1 MNTTTT
7 IINKPLFKSTAT
19 YNLRLVKE
27 YLVLSSL
34 LLCISDYLIA
44 PAYAAPLAANQGDV
58 FARKT
63 SSSQHPISA
72 KSASATKPIT
82 FDPRDPDLAT
92 HWFDAYDNL
101 IDTLHPTAQERA
113 ILTEPFN
120 QNPDRVN
127 RWIVTAHG
135 VAVKYRQLAAQLKAM
150 QIPARL
156 NNVQE
161 LRDLT
166 ADWYN
171 DAALIY
177 EDLIRPRRPAKTRE
191 ELDHTLAQIKERADT
206 LAQSNGSLHA
216 LDTSLR
222 KSMSVHLAL
231 RDDPIRQ
238 FVSGK

>member
-1 MNTTTT
+1 MDT
-7 IINKPLFKSTAT
+7 LMLYSM
-19 YNLRLVKE
+19 
-27 YLVLSSL
+27 LSSL
-34 LLCISDYLIA
+34 LLTCVLWSAVPAIAA
-44 PAYAAPLAANQGDV
+44 PAIPAHGDI
-58 FARKT
+58 FARST
-63 SSSQHPISA
+63 STSRSA
-72 KSASATKPIT
+72 GGVAPSTTKQPVVKPIT
-82 FDPRDPDLAT
+82 FDVRDPNLAA
-92 HWFDAYDNL
+92 HWFDTYDNL
-101 IDTLHPTAQERA
+101 IDTLCPTAQERA

-135 VAVKYRQLAAQLKAM
+135 VAIKYRQLAAQVKAM
-150 QIPARL
+150 QVPARL
-156 NNVQE
+156 SSVQE

-171 DAALIY
+171 DAASIY

-191 ELDHTLAQIKERADT
+191 ELDRTLAQIKERADT
-206 LAQSNGSLHA
+206 LAQSNGSLHS

>member
-1 MNTTTT
+1 MNT
-7 IINKPLFKSTAT
+7 IMLYS
-19 YNLRLVKE
+19 L
-27 YLVLSSL
+27 LSSL
-34 LLCISDYLIA
+34 LLTCVLWSATPAIA
-44 PAYAAPLAANQGDV
+44 TPAIPAHGDI
-58 FARKT
+58 FARST
-63 SSSQHPISA
+63 SSSHSTGTQLQSQSTA
-72 KSASATKPIT
+72 KQTAIKPIT
-82 FDPRDPDLAT
+82 FDVRDPDLAA
-92 HWFDAYDNL
+92 HWFDTYDNL
-101 IDTLHPTAQERA
+101 IDTLCPTAQERA

-150 QIPARL
+150 QVLTRL
-156 NNVQE
+156 SSVQE

-171 DAALIY
+171 DAASIY

-191 ELDHTLAQIKERADT
+191 ELDRTLAQIKERADT
-206 LAQSNGSLHA
+206 LAQSNGSLHS

-222 KSMSVHLAL
+222 KSMGVHLAL

>member
-1 MNTTTT
+1 MTMKKTLLN
-7 IINKPLFKSTAT
+7 SAT
-19 YNLRLVKE
+19 
-27 YLVLSSL
+27 L
-34 LLCISDYLIA
+34 LTSIFCCLMCSITQAAAA
-44 PAYAAPLAANQGDV
+44 PAVAAHGDI
-58 FARKT
+58 FARST
-63 SSSQHPISA
+63 STTA
-72 KSASATKPIT
+72 KPIT
-82 FDPRDPDLAT
+82 FDLRDPNLAT
-92 HWFDAYDNL
+92 HWFDIYDNL
-101 IDTLHPTAQERA
+101 IDTLKPTAQERA

-135 VAVKYRQLAAQLKAM
+135 VAVKYRNLAAQIKSM
-150 QIPARL
+150 QVPSRL
-156 NNVQE
+156 SNVQE

-171 DAALIY
+171 DAASIY
-177 EDLIRPRRPAKTRE
+177 EDLIRPRTPAKTRE
-191 ELDHTLAQIKERADT
+191 ELDQTLAQIKGRADT

-222 KSMSVHLAL
+222 KSMGVHLAL